1 MRLGTCLLPEG
12 ITLQGARPKMAGF
25 YSAAVV
31 GFYAAVD
38 IPTAALVG
46 MGSKPPFAF
55 AETLDGAPAA
65 KPSLVF
71 RL

>member
-1 MRLGTCLLPEG
+1 MFD
-12 ITLQGARPKMAGF
+12 KFNMAH
-25 YSAAVV
+25 SAL
-31 GFYAAVD
+31 AAANLTF
-38 IPTAALVG
+38 TAAQHLVKE
-46 MGSKPPFAF
+46 GSQPHFAF